1 MIAIHNSIPSKLISC
16 DPTCEFLSV
25 EISVIPAVILCCVY
39 IPPNCHDRS
48 FLDYINSI
56 GCINYG
62 MDVVILG
69 DFNAPDVNWSSLSAS
84 TPSSTTLCD
93 VVFRNNLLQV
103 VSEPTHVLGN
113 TLDLILT
120 NSPDRIANIVVS
132 SPALSDHSLITFD
145 LFHDSHLV
153 DIHGHG
159 RRSVSI
165 FSKADHHS
173 IARFMDNAC
182 LQFPILDTNCFWV
195 CLRDLIMSAC
205 DLFIPKFS
213 ISAKSSPRW
222 FNGNIRHSLNQIH
235 TLRRSIRRNSSA
247 QKLAKLSDLETMLE
261 DLIISSKVE
270 YESHI
275 FSSFASNPKKTLRSS
290 KFSEIIFFT

>member
-56 GCINYG
+56 GCINYR

-120 NSPDRIANIVVS
+120 NSPDRIAKIVVS

-153 DIHGHG
+153 TSMVMGGEVFQFFLKLITTALPGLWTTLVCSFLFWTPTVSG
-159 RRSVSI
+159 SV
-165 FSKADHHS
+165 
-173 IARFMDNAC
+173 
-182 LQFPILDTNCFWV
+182 
-195 CLRDLIMSAC
+195 
-205 DLFIPKFS
+205 
-213 ISAKSSPRW
+213 
-222 FNGNIRHSLNQIH
+222 
-235 TLRRSIRRNSSA
+235 
-247 QKLAKLSDLETMLE
+247 
-261 DLIISSKVE
+261 
-270 YESHI
+270 
-275 FSSFASNPKKTLRSS
+275 FAT
-290 KFSEIIFFT
+290 